1 MLKKKSIFVEN
12 FYFMQIDK
20 KLYEKINDYC
30 KINDLKTRDFIH
42 NLLRE
47 AFMKEKYGTS
57 PFDMLNKKENIEKEN
72 VITAPLSKDETKNQN
87 IIINDIKT
95 IDKDKDKDIDYN
107 VNEIFEINNNLI
119 SENSEN
125 KIKTA
130 KRRKLK

>member
-1 MLKKKSIFVEN
+1 
-12 FYFMQIDK
+12 MQIDK
-20 KLYEKINDYC
+20 KLYEEINDFC

-42 NLLRE
+42 NLLQE

-57 PFDMLNKKENIEKEN
+57 PFDIFNKKENVEKED
-72 VITAPLSKDETKNQN
+72 VITTPLYKDETKFQN
-87 IIINDIKT
+87 IIIDDIKT

-107 VNEIFEINNNLI
+107 VNEIFEINNNLL
-119 SENSEN
+119 SENNED